1 MIEKERTRNILI
13 TAFVIITLIIVITGS
28 LEHRKKFRDV
38 REISK
43 SDLLDT
49 TYITIENEE
58 KEVILLNDSLM
69 IFSHIGLIENY
80 NNFND
85 WKSLPIITL
94 SSKKHKYT
102 LMNVPYPYI
111 IFKGIDS
118 DTVIVIK
125 DTFELKFKIEKLS
138 KENL

>member
-1 MIEKERTRNILI
+1 MIEKERTRNIFI
-13 TAFVIITLIIVITGS
+13 TAFVIITLIIAITGS
-28 LEHRKKFRDV
+28 LEHRKKFRDL

-43 SDLLDT
+43 SDLLVT

-69 IFSHIGLIENY
+69 ILSHIGLIENY

-85 WKSLPIITL
+85 WKNLPIITL
-94 SSKKHKYT
+94 SSKKYKYT

-111 IFKGIDS
+111 MFKVRDS

-125 DTFELKFKIEKLS
+125 DTFELKFKLNKLN

>member
-1 MIEKERTRNILI
+1 MIEKERTRNIFII
-13 TAFVIITLIIVITGS
+13 TFVIITLIIVITGS
-28 LEHRKKFRDV
+28 LEHREKFRNI

-49 TYITIENEE
+49 TYVTIENEE
-58 KEVILLNDSLM
+58 KEVILLKDSLM

-111 IFKGIDS
+111 IFKGINS

-125 DTFELKFKIEKLS
+125 DTFELKFKLNKF
-138 KENL
+138 KKD